1 MKKLPL
7 GANKQRDPDSFAITP
22 YVPGGLMNAA
32 KLKTI
37 ADVAVK
43 YNLTV
48 KVTSGQQIALIGL
61 KADEVEQAW
70 HDLGMTPESVTGL
83 TCRGVRFCPGNTFC
97 KRGRQETIRLGRSL
111 DAKWRGTKTPAKMKI
126 AVSGCHLSCTSPAIR
141 DIGVVAT
148 DDGYNILV
156 GGSGAHD
163 PRIAWTLIKNRTA
176 EEVEAIFA
184 SIMRFYIENAE
195 MPDRVGALIEKIGMA
210 AFRAGVYA
218 LTDPK
223 YLQYRPTTVFYEYM
237 AKDDD
242 ELAGIRPEASLPH
255 AEQ

>member
-1 MKKLPL
+1 
-7 GANKQRDPDSFAITP
+7 
-22 YVPGGLMNAA
+22 MNAR

-43 YNLTV
+43 YNLAV

-70 HDLGMTPESVTGL
+70 HDLGMTPASMTGL

-97 KRGRQETIRLGRSL
+97 KRGRQETIRLGRKL

-126 AVSGCHLSCTSPAIR
+126 AISGCHLSCTAPAIR

-176 EEVEAIFA
+176 EEVEVIFGAI
-184 SIMRFYIENAE
+184 MQFYMENAE
-195 MPDRVGALIEKIGMA
+195 IPDRVGIFIEKIGIE
-210 AFRAGVYA
+210 AFRKSVFE
-218 LTDPK
+218 LVDPK
-223 YLQYRPTTVFYEYM
+223 YLQYHPTTVYYEYM
-237 AKDDD
+237 SEEDD
-242 ELAGIRPEASLPH
+242 ELCGIKPS
-255 AEQ
+255 

>member
-22 YVPGGLMNAA
+22 YVAGGLMSAA
-32 KLKTI
+32 KLKII

-43 YNLTV
+43 YKLTV

-70 HDLGMTPESVTGL
+70 RDLGMKPETVTGL

-97 KRGRQETIRLGRSL
+97 KRGRQETIRLGRRL
-111 DAKWRGTKTPAKMKI
+111 DAKWRGTQTPAKMKI
-126 AVSGCHLSCTSPAIR
+126 AISGCHVSCTAPAIR

-148 DDGYNILV
+148 DDGYTILV

-176 EEVEAIFA
+176 EEVEVIFDA
-184 SIMRFYIENAE
+184 VMQFYMNHAQI
-195 MPDRVGALIEKIGMA
+195 PDRVGILIQKIGID
-210 AFRAGVYA
+210 AFRNGVFA
-218 LTDPK
+218 LVDPK
-223 YLQYRPTTVFYEYM
+223 YLQYHPTTVYYDYM
-237 AKDDD
+237 TQDCD
-242 ELAGIRPEASLPH
+242 ELCGIKVTESPDS
-255 AEQ
+255 